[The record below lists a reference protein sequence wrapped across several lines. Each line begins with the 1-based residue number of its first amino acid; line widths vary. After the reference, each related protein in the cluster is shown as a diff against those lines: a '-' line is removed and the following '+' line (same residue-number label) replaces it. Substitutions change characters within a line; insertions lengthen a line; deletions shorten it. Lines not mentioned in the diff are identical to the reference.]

1 MFFFIKFQKW
11 KTDEHKKKSI
21 LRRISTKSK
30 NFLLNKK
37 KTLTEEDIEEMRE
50 RVEQVKFLSKV
61 FSLPRIAKNTHLPR
75 HRSARDDRPHYMI

>member
-1 MFFFIKFQKW
+1 MFFIKFQKW

-50 RVEQVKFLSKV
+50 RVEQVKFL
-61 FSLPRIAKNTHLPR
+61 FPIPNYLGQIAQNLANTHLPR
-75 HRSARDDRPHYMI
+75 HRSARDDLI

>member
-1 MFFFIKFQKW
+1 MESAVGKLLKIPNFFPALVQLIFFVKFSKW
-11 KTDEHKKKSI
+11 KSDEHKKKSI

-50 RVEQVKFLSKV
+50 RVEQV
-61 FSLPRIAKNTHLPR
+61 
-75 HRSARDDRPHYMI
+75 

>member
-1 MFFFIKFQKW
+1 MKLEKW

-50 RVEQVKFLSKV
+50 RVEQVQ
-61 FSLPRIAKNTHLPR
+61 
-75 HRSARDDRPHYMI
+75 

>member
-1 MFFFIKFQKW
+1 MFFIKFQKW

-50 RVEQVKFLSKV
+50 RVEQVKFLSKA
-61 FSLPRIAKNTHLPR
+61 FFPTPNGSKSCKHTPTTSSER
-75 HRSARDDRPHYMI
+75 

>member
-1 MFFFIKFQKW
+1 MKFKKW
-11 KTDEHKKKSI
+11 KTDDHKKKSI

-50 RVEQVKFLSKV
+50 RVEQVNFFINLFGIKCMP
-61 FSLPRIAKNTHLPR
+61 SLLQRVSI
-75 HRSARDDRPHYMI
+75 S